1 MKESTGLGESLQR
14 MASTLIAIFQ
24 TRLELITNEVQE
36 ERLHIEKMML
46 YGSVALLFFS
56 LSIML
61 FTVFIVVMFWDSHR
75 LQVLAG
81 LTLFFLVAGAWVL
94 NALRRMARERH
105 RLFSASL
112 AELSDDQERLMA
124 TL

>member
-1 MKESTGLGESLQR
+1 MRESTGLSDSLQR
-14 MASTLIAIFQ
+14 MAGTLIAIFQ
-24 TRLELITNEVQE
+24 TRLELITNEIQE

-46 YGSVALLFFS
+46 YGSVSLLFFS

-61 FTVFIVVMFWDSHR
+61 ITVFIVVMFWETYR

-81 LTLFFLVAGAWVL
+81 LAIFFLVAGLWVL
-94 NALRRMARERH
+94 NALRSMARERH
-105 RLFSASL
+105 QLFSASL
-112 AELSDDQERLMA
+112 AELSDDKERLIA